1 MGNIYNSRYK
11 SGPMITM
18 HSRLTIPNSFKN
30 NTPGPGSY
38 LHFSQ
43 FGMWVPKNRTH
54 GYNVRKRIKSANTSD
69 SNINIKNYFKKKKER
84 SNTESNYYNKKK
96 GRIISALR

>member
-1 MGNIYNSRYK
+1 MGNIYNSKYR

-18 HSRLTIPNSFKN
+18 HQNLKIVNGYKD

-43 FGMWVPKNRTH
+43 FGMWVPKSRTNS
-54 GYNVRKRIKSANTSD
+54 YNVRKRIKTANNSID
-69 SNINIKNYFKKKKER
+69 NIKNYFRKKMKKAIE
-84 SNTESNYYNKKK
+84 EKYYSEKK
-96 GRIISALR
+96 GRIVSALR